1 MSNTLL
7 VLFRALAESLND
19 DGLFIT
25 GTATSGTS
33 TTLVDTTE
41 PGLYYTDADSSLLD
55 RWFVYN
61 ELAGAIG
68 RVDVG
73 GLGGSSGTLTLT
85 GGEFGDEGT
94 ATGDVSTTS
103 VGGVGTLT
111 DTRVSWVT
119 NQWVGATATS
129 ETYTMVVTS
138 NDSDTLTSTTDWSTD
153 PGDSKAWTL
162 SGVCPYILTSI
173 NPNVLKKAI
182 NRTLE
187 NMYAPHIW
195 APSLV
200 ADSDFSSDDVDS
212 YWGDVGGAT
221 VAAVYNSNPAAYLDW
236 ALFGERVLQIAGT
249 DTSGVKS
256 DYFDVHA
263 DEQLLISVHM
273 GVAGS
278 SEVQVQLREQ
288 TSDDIVDY
296 VTVTARALT
305 EARFTY
311 TWVTPITTTEDLA
324 YIAFVLSQIETL
336 WVASPVIVQ
345 SGNRRAYSA
354 PSWFTRESQF
364 LGAFYLP
371 AGKEGQD
378 DETYMALG
386 HRSEPI
392 TGIRFLR
399 SASALVPLHVEFEP
413 NISRGPVF
421 IECMRPFAELL
432 TDSATTS
439 ADKNEV
445 VGVAG
450 KLIRDPEGASEYLGT
465 MREAALTRVRSA
477 PPIGEA
483 GVRIR

>member
-1 MSNTLL
+1 MSTTML

-94 ATGDVSTTS
+94 ADAAVSTDATAK
-103 VGGVGTLT
+103 TLT

-119 NQWVGATATS
+119 NQWVGALVTCNS
-129 ETYTMVVTS
+129 QTMTVTS
-138 NDSDTLTSTTDWSTD
+138 NTATVLTGTGGWSSD
-153 PGDSKAWTL
+153 PGDGASWAMT
-162 SGVCPYILTSI
+162 GVCPYILSPI
-173 NPNVLKKAI
+173 NPVVLKKAI

-212 YWGDVGGAT
+212 YWGDIGGAA
-221 VAAVYNSNPAAYLDW
+221 VAAVYNSNPVHYLDW

-311 TWVTPITTTEDLA
+311 TWVTPTTTTEDLA

-465 MREAALTRVRSA
+465 MRAAALTRVRPA
-477 PPIGEA
+477 PSIGEA